1 MKWIIWV
8 SKKLEL
14 ETQPLPGSSF
24 SPVSPLCFSWYVSF
38 SISSHRPAMGMCS
51 PTLEAPALWFHLP
64 KMNPISSF
72 DNHSKN
78 SKAGFYLDHLGSS
91 AKLCV
96 NTLGSG
102 RLRLSHN
109 RGTGGSHSGCQG
121 RAGELEWW
129 GGRPLQ
135 VVVTVVLVTVMV
147 LRSITAIRLSFA
159 N

>member
-1 MKWIIWV
+1 MDYLGFQKTRTRDSAIARI
-8 SKKLEL
+8 L
-14 ETQPLPGSSF
+14 F

-38 SISSHRPAMGMCS
+38 SISSHRPALGMCS
-51 PTLEAPALWFHLP
+51 PTLEAPTLWFHLP

-102 RLRLSHN
+102 RLRLCN
-109 RGTGGSHSGCQG
+109 TITALEGPTVGIRVVPENWNGGEGSHC
-121 RAGELEWW
+121 RWW
-129 GGRPLQ
+129 
-135 VVVTVVLVTVMV
+135 
-147 LRSITAIRLSFA
+147 
-159 N
+159 